1 MEVLMKNHLYVY
13 IWGIFQQK
21 HLYTG
26 RYLLPLS
33 LQTSWLPASLTG
45 DTWSWLPARIMRQ
58 NYPSIYSAPFW
69 SYQTLRHQPRCADN
83 VSAFLHR
90 FGCWSIQH
98 SDRGARSN
106 YRIYGLP
113 LTMLG
118 TNQKAGPLPIETR
131 EMVGLIKHQKISKN
145 HHRTY
150 MSSFLFEDSLSS
162 CHIMSILHHASIIF
176 Q

>member
-1 MEVLMKNHLYVY
+1 MGNFPAKTCLHWKVLTAFVTPNILAPC
-13 IWGIFQQK
+13 IADW
-21 HLYTG
+21 
-26 RYLLPLS
+26 RYLV
-33 LQTSWLPASLTG
+33 LTACANHE
-45 DTWSWLPARIMRQ
+45 TKL
-58 NYPSIYSAPFW
+58 SIYIFGSILKLSDIETSA
-69 SYQTLRHQPRCADN
+69 QMCRA